1 MQLPIEHSGGGAS
14 EPPPDP
20 NLVFILN
27 LLLFGCFGYWLL
39 GQRVKAVIAAIA
51 WVAGLVT
58 CGVVSGLV
66 AAVAAVDGYRSA
78 ARVIPSRVDGE
89 ESPSK

>member
-1 MQLPIEHSGGGAS
+1 LQLPIEHSGGGRP

-66 AAVAAVDGYRSA
+66 ALAAAIDGYREAKKRAAPSA
-78 ARVIPSRVDGE
+78 
-89 ESPSK
+89 